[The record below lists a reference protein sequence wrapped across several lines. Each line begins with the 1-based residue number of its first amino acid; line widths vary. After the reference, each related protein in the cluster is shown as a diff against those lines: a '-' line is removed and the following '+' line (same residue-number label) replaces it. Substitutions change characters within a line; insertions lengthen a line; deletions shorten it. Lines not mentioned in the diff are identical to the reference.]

1 MKTLNKD
8 KSVIVLSKKSVE
20 RLGIFD
26 KKINLNQP
34 KPKFTYDFRLN
45 TFVLIF
51 YSFGN
56 KDSASKPDT
65 LDLSSKYNQIYITF
79 LNSYRKPRS
88 NDKQL

>member
-26 KKINLNQP
+26 KKIHLNQP

-45 TFVLIF
+45 TFALIF

-65 LDLSSKYNQIYITF
+65 LDLSSKYNQIYIIF
-79 LNSYRKPRS
+79 LNSYRKPCS